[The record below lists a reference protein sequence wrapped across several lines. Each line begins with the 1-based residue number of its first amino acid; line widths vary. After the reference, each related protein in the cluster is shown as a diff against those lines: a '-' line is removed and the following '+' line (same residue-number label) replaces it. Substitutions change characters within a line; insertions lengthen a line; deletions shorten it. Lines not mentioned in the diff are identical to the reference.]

1 MAKSF
6 GNNNAAHIYKT
17 HFSLSLWP
25 KINESL
31 QIYLDPTFEAII
43 AG

>member
-1 MAKSF
+1 MQL
-6 GNNNAAHIYKT
+6 IYT
-17 HFSLSLWP
+17 RLILVTGHLSLWP

-31 QIYLDPTFEAII
+31 QIYLDPIFEAII